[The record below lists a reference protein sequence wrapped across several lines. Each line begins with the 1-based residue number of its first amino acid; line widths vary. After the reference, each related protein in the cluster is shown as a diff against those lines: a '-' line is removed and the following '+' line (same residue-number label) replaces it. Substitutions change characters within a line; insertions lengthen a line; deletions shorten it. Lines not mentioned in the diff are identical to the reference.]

1 MTVMRRALAIAGLCL
16 VLTLSG
22 CSFLPGGSGGEAA
35 APGVE
40 DGELADSG
48 ALLDAH
54 ESALTESG
62 YSYDLNISLSS
73 ARDGR
78 SLDIS
83 ERQRME
89 VAPGADQYVH
99 QVIYGG
105 QARVVAWGNDS
116 VEYRRVEQGGS
127 TEYSRS
133 KPPSATALTGA
144 NLLEPHLTAPYEVV
158 DTEERDGRTLVTLA
172 STGDPADDRAIPG
185 NISSVDRYDARLVV
199 DGDGRVYR
207 LNVTGEYTAEG
218 ENGTFGL
225 TYELTSTEDPG
236 VERPGWVD
244 ELNE

>member
-1 MTVMRRALAIAGLCL
+1 MRRALAIVGLCL
-16 VLTLSG
+16 ALTLSG
-22 CSFLPGGSGGEAA
+22 CSFLPGGSGEEAA

-73 ARDGR
+73 ARDGE
-78 SLDIS
+78 SFDIS

-89 VAPGADQYVH
+89 VAPGAAQYVH

-105 QARVVAWGNDS
+105 QTRVVAWGNDS
-116 VEYRRVEQGGS
+116 VEYRRVERGGDA
-127 TEYSRS
+127 EYSRS
-133 KPPSATALTGA
+133 TPPSATALTGA

-158 DTEERDGRTLVTLA
+158 DTEERDGRTLVALE

-185 NISSVDRYDARLVV
+185 NISSVDRYDARIVV
-199 DGDGRVYR
+199 DGDGRVHR
-207 LNVTGEYTAEG
+207 LNVTGEYTTDG
-218 ENGTFGL
+218 ETGTFGL
-225 TYELTSTEDPG
+225 TYDLTSAEDPG
-236 VERPGWVD
+236 VERPAWVD
-244 ELNE
+244 DLDG